1 MSDNVAPID
10 EEINLCSQYVPCKPI
25 GLTDCRQSTSDAY
38 NNTHCVLEELVC
50 LNPDRIF

>member
-10 EEINLCSQYVPCKPI
+10 EEINLCSQSVPCKPI